1 MSVILLEDGS
11 RLLLEDG
18 GYITLE
24 LPDID
29 SEYVGGYGSGLYSK
43 GLYGDT
49 RLIDGT
55 PVAIFGAVTLGAYAE
70 RIALGVAIIRAVSA
84 IEAHARVP
92 GGASAKVFAVSDV
105 RLNSRRVITFKVEN
119 INADSVVKIAPTL
132 LARASALIN
141 IKSDVKAVA
150 KASLVARIKL
160 VVAVSEVLAKGRGIY
175 LPEDPITA
183 EWAEQEGMEEI
194 WSALNPDDTIWSE
207 KTSEPEIWTPAD
219 DNSSNW
225 TEATL

>member
-18 GYITLE
+18 GFFTLE
-24 LPDID
+24 LPDSTD
-29 SEYVGGYGSGLYSK
+29 DYVGGYGSGLYSK

-55 PVAIFGAVTLGAYAE
+55 PVAIFGASTLGAYAE
-70 RIALGVAIIRAVSA
+70 RIALGVAIVEAVSSLV
-84 IEAHARVP
+84 ARSRLE
-92 GGASAKVFAVSDV
+92 GGAKAKVFAVSDV
-105 RLNSRRVITFKVEN
+105 RADSRRVLTFRVEDVT
-119 INADSVVKIAPTL
+119 ADSLVAIAPTL

-141 IKSDVKAVA
+141 GVSDVRANSN
-150 KASLVARIKL
+150 ASLVANAQAIR
-160 VVAVSEVLAKGRGIY
+160 AVSQLLANGRGIY

-183 EWAEQEGMEEI
+183 EWAEQEGMAEI
-194 WSALNPDDTIWSE
+194 WTASNPDDTIWSE

-219 DNSSNW
+219 DNNSTW
-225 TEATL
+225 TEAAL